1 MNIFIISEI
10 VYKQKW
16 IMFSYGF
23 SYIYVEN
30 LIYFYNFEL
39 RNIPIVKYR
48 TNILSTRNV
57 FMDLRLQQMP
67 TENVIY

>member
-57 FMDLRLQQMP
+57 FMDLCLQQMS
-67 TENVIY
+67 TANVIY